1 LFSIGNL
8 LINYVK
14 LTTTEANITNY
25 CHIGIAKHLSAQHGY
40 GYYGNTT

>member
-1 LFSIGNL
+1 L

-25 CHIGIAKHLSAQHGY
+25 CHIGIAKHLSAQQFDPF
-40 GYYGNTT
+40 

>member
-1 LFSIGNL
+1 L

-25 CHIGIAKHLSAQHGY
+25 CHIGIAKHLSAQQKPVLMFVHAY
-40 GYYGNTT
+40 HA

>member
-1 LFSIGNL
+1 L

-25 CHIGIAKHLSAQHGY
+25 CHIGIAKHLSAQHSMLIISGY
-40 GYYGNTT
+40 DGCY